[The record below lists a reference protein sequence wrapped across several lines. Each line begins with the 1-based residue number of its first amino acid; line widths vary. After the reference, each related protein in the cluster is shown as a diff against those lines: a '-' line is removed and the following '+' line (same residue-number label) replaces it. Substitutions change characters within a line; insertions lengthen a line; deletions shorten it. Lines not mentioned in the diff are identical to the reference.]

1 MSGAGRKGAYRKGV
15 TEEVINGTPLPEE
28 NEFVAQVKAPRGGNV
43 IEILCGDGSEGLAIL
58 PAKFRKLLW

>member
-15 TEEVINGTPLPEE
+15 TDEVINGTPVPND

-43 IEILCGDGSEGLAIL
+43 IEVVCGNGAEGLAIL
-58 PAKFRKLLW
+58 PSKFRKLLW

>member
-28 NEFVAQVKAPRGGNV
+28 NEFVALVKAPRGGNV
-43 IEILCGDGSEGLAIL
+43 IEIVWGDGPEGLAIL